1 VTLVGKDVMPMKD
14 ERQTSVQQIAFVRRK
29 KRSRGTEGLFSAF
42 DPLNELELKKDYK
55 HLH

>member
-1 VTLVGKDVMPMKD
+1 MTLVGKDVMPMKD

-29 KRSRGTEGLFSAF
+29 KRSRGTEGLFSVF